1 MKKIILFMAFA
12 LPFYLTACNNEKK
25 KTETTSDNRQP
36 GNATAPVSNVIE
48 ITANDS
54 MKFSTIEL
62 HVKAGEKVTL
72 TLRNIGT
79 APKAGM
85 AHNWILLKDNTDLNA
100 FVKEAGAAPDY
111 LPVGNPNVL
120 AHTKLLGPGE
130 SDTIEFT
137 VPAGSYTFI
146 CSFPTHFQ
154 TMLGI
159 LTAD

>member
-1 MKKIILFMAFA
+1 MKKIVFFIAFA
-12 LPFYLTACNNEKK
+12 LSFFLVACNNAKK
-25 KTETTSDNRQP
+25 KSESTS
-36 GNATAPVSNVIE
+36 GSNAPANVSNTIE

-62 HVKAGEKVTL
+62 NVKAGEKVTF
-72 TLRNIGT
+72 TLKNIGT
-79 APKAGM
+79 APKAAM
-85 AHNWILLKDNTDLNA
+85 AHNWILLKDNTDLDA
-100 FVKEAGAAPDY
+100 FVKEANAAPDY
-111 LPVGNPNVL
+111 IPVNNPNII

-146 CSFPTHFQ
+146 CSFPTHYK

-159 LTAD
+159 LTAS